1 MEAAEPICET
11 PELDEEI
18 NFIEEILIN
27 NKQKIYKIQ
36 LGIKERK
43 KELVVKATNEDT
55 KDIFYFQRGYTS
67 QELQKFSKI
76 FSFYETMKDLIA
88 FLKNQNEKSKFVVE
102 EKDKDLFI
110 RFKVF
115 LPDGKEKLINLE
127 LKKKSREAM
136 DIIKYFYETIKN
148 AKKDISSIEN
158 KMKSLEDKN
167 KALEE
172 SNEFQKK
179 EIKDCKNKINN
190 LIESNKK
197 MKKEIFFA
205 FFIVFI
211 LLLPY
216 FISLFKNNYSI
227 LIEENYLIKNEIS
240 NIKIENNL
248 FKNEISN
255 LKEENNFINNTV
267 SNLIIGKKSIESNL
281 KDDNNLIKNEI
292 SNLKDDNNLIK
303 NEISNLKDDNNLIK
317 NEISNLT
324 GDKIQLNKKIYDL
337 EKQYSKQAIENSKII
352 FSVGNYSH
360 KNSINFIYEYLN
372 YNTETFLSNIKLLYR
387 SSIHGDNTKTLH
399 ELCDNKQN
407 ILIIIKSDSGYL
419 FGGYSK
425 IGFKTN
431 NENKELIDNHSFLF
445 SITKQKIYPVINNR
459 PVICHY
465 KNDFGFCFY
474 QSIYFYDSFTKKNG
488 NHISKLMKNN
498 FNGISDIYEINGGKD
513 DFKIEELEVYQLL

>member
-27 NKQKIYKIQ
+27 NKQKMYKIQ

-115 LPDGKEKLINLE
+115 LPDGKEKLINFE

-211 LLLPY
+211 LLLTY
-216 FISLFKNNYSI
+216 FIS
-227 LIEENYLIKNEIS
+227 
-240 NIKIENNL
+240 L

-255 LKEENNFINNTV
+255 LKEDI
-267 SNLIIGKKSIESNL
+267 
-281 KDDNNLIKNEI
+281 
-292 SNLKDDNNLIK
+292 
-303 NEISNLKDDNNLIK
+303 
-317 NEISNLT
+317 
-324 GDKIQLNKKIYDL
+324 IQLKKKIYDL
-337 EKQYSKQAIENSKII
+337 EEYQPKQPVENSKII

>member
-1 MEAAEPICET
+1 M
-11 PELDEEI
+11 DY
-18 NFIEEILIN
+18 N
-27 NKQKIYKIQ
+27 
-36 LGIKERK
+36 
-43 KELVVKATNEDT
+43 D
-55 KDIFYFQRGYTS
+55 
-67 QELQKFSKI
+67 
-76 FSFYETMKDLIA
+76 
-88 FLKNQNEKSKFVVE
+88 KNQ
-102 EKDKDLFI
+102 L
-110 RFKVF
+110 
-115 LPDGKEKLINLE
+115 LNL
-127 LKKKSREAM
+127 
-136 DIIKYFYETIKN
+136 
-148 AKKDISSIEN
+148 
-158 KMKSLEDKN
+158 
-167 KALEE
+167 
-172 SNEFQKK
+172 
-179 EIKDCKNKINN
+179 
-190 LIESNKK
+190 
-197 MKKEIFFA
+197 KKEIFYA

-303 NEISNLKDDNNLIK
+303 NEISNL
-317 NEISNLT
+317 T

-372 YNTETFLSNIKLLYR
+372 NNTETFLSNIKLLYR

-445 SITKQKIYPVINNR
+445 SITKQKIYRVINNR